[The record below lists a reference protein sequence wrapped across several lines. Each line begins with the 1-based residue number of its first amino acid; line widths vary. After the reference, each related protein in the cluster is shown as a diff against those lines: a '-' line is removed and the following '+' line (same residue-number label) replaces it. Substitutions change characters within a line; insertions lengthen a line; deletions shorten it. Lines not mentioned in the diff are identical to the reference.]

1 MEIYEQEV
9 LDNLADAIKSQASVA
24 MLCPILENHDFSGDL
39 SDSISSALASIGV
52 DKLVQSDLYYL
63 NSILVSAGWNK
74 NDDVFAV
81 ADLWESRHTPA
92 DKPFNYMH
100 DETDIIGHMTATAVM
115 GPDGKLIDD
124 STAVE
129 DLPDRVDIVTS
140 AVIYKSWTDPEQ
152 RERVLSYIEAIKKG
166 EYSVSMEV
174 MFRNFDYALVS
185 PEGEHKV
192 LARTKDSAFLTKHLR
207 AYGGEGEY
215 KGYKVGRLLRDFYF
229 SGKGLV
235 DKPANPRSIIF
246 KDVDPFEGSEAN
258 TNIFITIAMENNME
272 LEQLKTDLES
282 AKAQAQTLQ
291 AKADE
296 LDSALAE
303 KVQII
308 SALEVKVQELNDAI
322 ASITSE
328 KDGLS
333 TKLNEMLAEAKLLK
347 RQASLKDYSV
357 DEAKAQELL
366 TKFAEA
372 SDDTFDYVVSLLPKA
387 EAAKQCSNC
396 SKCKES
402 ASEDCDMDDEKD
414 KEDDKSEALDNVE
427 TETASLK
434 DVEETQDD
442 FQKAFASAAKFF
454 EQHVLKTTKSNK

>member
-24 MLCPILENHDFSGDL
+24 MICPILENHDFSGDL

-52 DKLVQSDLYYL
+52 DKIVQSDLYYL

-81 ADLWESRHTPA
+81 EDLWGARHTPA

-115 GPDGKLIDD
+115 GPDGSLIDD
-124 STAVE
+124 STPVE
-129 DLPDRVDIVTS
+129 NLPDRVDIVTS

-152 RERVLSYIEAIKKG
+152 KQRVLSYIDAIKKG
-166 EYSVSMEV
+166 EYAVSMEV

-185 PEGEHKV
+185 PDGEHKV
-192 LARTKDSAFLTKHLR
+192 LARTKDSAFLTKYLT

-215 KGYKVGRLLRDFYF
+215 KGYKVGRLLRDIYF
-229 SGKGLV
+229 TGKGLV
-235 DKPANPRSIIF
+235 DQPANPRSIIF
-246 KDVDPFEGSEAN
+246 KESDPFSGSQAN
-258 TNIFITIAMENNME
+258 TEIFKTVAMENNME

-296 LDSALAE
+296 LNSALAE
-303 KVQII
+303 KNQVI
-308 SALEVKVQELNDAI
+308 SALEVKVNELNDAI

-333 TKLNEMLAEAKLLK
+333 VQLNTMLAEAKLLK
-347 RQASLKDYSV
+347 RQASLKDYNIE
-357 DEAKAQELL
+357 DAKAQELL

-372 SDDTFDYVVSLLPKA
+372 SDETFEYVVSLLPKA
-387 EAAKQCSNC
+387 EAATKQCS
-396 SKCKES
+396 KCEK
-402 ASEDCDMDDEKD
+402 ASEDCDDDKEKD
-414 KEDDKSEALDNVE
+414 MEDDKSEALDNVE
-427 TETASLK
+427 TEKASLK
-434 DVEETQDD
+434 DTEEAEDEI
-442 FQKAFASAAKFF
+442 QKAFASAAKYF